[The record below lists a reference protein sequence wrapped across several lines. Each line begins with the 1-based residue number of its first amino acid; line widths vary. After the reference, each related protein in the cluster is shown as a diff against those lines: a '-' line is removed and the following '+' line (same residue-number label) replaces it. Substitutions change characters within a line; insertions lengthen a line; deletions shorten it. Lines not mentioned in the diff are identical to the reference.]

1 MLTNSKYSIQNL
13 FRDEEKLM
21 RKNKKYRVNNDKKK
35 IISTNLSKIYKNLK
49 IKILVYIIIEFLFM
63 LFFFYFITAFCE
75 VYKDTQLS
83 WLYDSFISFLFS
95 ILLELL
101 ISFFIS
107 FIYVTSIKMKIE
119 FLYNIILFLYRLG

>member
-95 ILLELL
+95 ILIELL

-107 FIYVTSIKMKIE
+107 FIYVSSIKMKIQ
-119 FLYNIILFLYRLG
+119 FLYNIILFVYRCG

>member
-107 FIYVTSIKMKIE
+107 FLYVTSIKMKIQ
-119 FLYNIILFLYRLG
+119 FLYNIILFIYRLG